1 MSPVP
6 TMERAS
12 GTARHPDHET
22 SYPNG
27 DDLRRDPLEVR
38 KATLASIVVKAS
50 SGIRFKRPDGL
61 RPCLQDG
68 AGGHRVE
75 AQGLTL
81 PLRALAGLVE
91 DEKPGVCGGDARGGG
106 RLELEHGRTS
116 AISPSLVPRP
126 MIFDVMKAKD
136 NDAADIVCDEY
147 KGRAPTGLACAP
159 TGPRKHGQGRA
170 RK

>member
-1 MSPVP
+1 
-6 TMERAS
+6 MERAP

-75 AQGLTL
+75 THGLTL
-81 PLRALAGLVE
+81 PLRALAGLVEE

-106 RLELEHGRTS
+106 RLEDANRMPSPAGVAHPPHAWRGPLGFRRHEVGQLQWMAREPSREHVKRG
-116 AISPSLVPRP
+116 PSTR
-126 MIFDVMKAKD
+126 
-136 NDAADIVCDEY
+136 
-147 KGRAPTGLACAP
+147 
-159 TGPRKHGQGRA
+159 
-170 RK
+170 